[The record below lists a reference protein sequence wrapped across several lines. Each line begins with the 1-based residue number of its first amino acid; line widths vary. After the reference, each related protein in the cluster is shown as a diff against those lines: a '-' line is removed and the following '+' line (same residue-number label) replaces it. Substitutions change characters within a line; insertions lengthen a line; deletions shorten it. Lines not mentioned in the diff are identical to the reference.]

1 MSWINTGNFDL
12 VPGMVIH
19 RVKGGKIRIYLPPD
33 ITTKNEAI
41 KWLKANP
48 NRVKDPNENI
58 HNIPRS
64 SKYFLTPHLAPIN
77 FKSEPR
83 LDPFSKP
90 NIRPPR
96 PSANILPNWAKGK
109 AWKRH
114 AGPHANGSVNL
125 IHKLRNGTGI
135 IVHLKRGQR
144 LENYYKQH
152 GKFPNPV
159 NMRPPAARPSA
170 ARSPAPRIGNIFLP
184 EIEKGFNELGK
195 TWTMSENS
203 RKSAMTEMFPDKN
216 FINPDFTVSMN
227 NVPLFRKKLVDMGW
241 EMGSAKNNSLSKFY
255 RFFTKKGV
263 GIILYLR
270 GSKKNNPPIVMKNKS
285 PTINDVIAYKKKFN
299 AKPDRYNKKAVV
311 NIYKDMTNIFLKNFG
326 NLKNKQALAQSL
338 YNKGNYKGYIKTT
351 TKLLMQKKAA
361 NAGWV
366 PEWKNTPPPVV
377 QKPNKP
383 NANGYNN
390 VSINRVSGASYTA
403 VGKLIGEK
411 KVKDLRSFFKTL
423 KIGNG
428 IEKML
433 MRDAGQKFK
442 VLARK
447 NSNSNNNIPEIPDN
461 RLRLDIFIVIDGK
474 KTTAQFYA
482 TGAVVIT
489 GTGDKS
495 DLTEVSR
502 RLGVIK
508 SIEIIRQSGTFYT
521 MKRIPW
527 AKATEFVLF
536 CIAKKYRASY
546 ERELEN
552 YISVY
557 AGKVGEKY
565 KHHMKFYYNGQ
576 VGYSTSDLDE
586 CRKIVKNLLSE
597 ATKKGLTDTVL
608 LLAKNNKPKRDK
620 KKTTCANPPNPPDSF
635 EGDCAPGYYC
645 RPNAQGFPCCYKI
658 PENLTVGR
666 QTAIE
671 AYKKAGV
678 KMPEKVKKLLF
689 VAFNIV
695 PTNANKRNN
704 VVYNKNKGVLI
715 RKRACMRYSKEEL
728 AKFAKPLGIDWEKA
742 KKAREGQR
750 KKLPEGGWKQWLC
763 DQMAKKLAANTILEE
778 RVSGSGSNSSRV
790 SYRVASENE
799 PILLPMNNRTHRLTI
814 KPGPPIVIS
823 GFIRQNKRRKVNEV
837 TSRVCSTLDRDVL
850 ERIARRVGVKNEKK
864 LSKPQL
870 CQAVYEARKQIK
882 ENYVSPTKPPK
893 AKPKPNKAAPF
904 RLVEAKPDGNCF
916 YEAFLRGLTGG
927 NIAPTA
933 EQIQKLRNKVKAYYT
948 VKYAN
953 RPNNNVVDVNINGKS
968 MTKTQFMNYVT
979 TNKTWAGLAEIV
991 AVANKM
997 STNIIVLTPRYKVHK
1012 QFTVRD
1018 PSFQFTVYLRYNAE
1032 MSNMGT
1038 HFDTLIPVANGKVN
1052 FASASSSSS
1061 SAASAA
1067 SSSPLLASS
1076 SPLFSSSSSGRKSS
1090 SGSNLANFAAE
1101 LEANLGGLPKYH

>member
-1 MSWINTGNFDL
+1 M
-12 VPGMVIH
+12 
-19 RVKGGKIRIYLPPD
+19 
-33 ITTKNEAI
+33 
-41 KWLKANP
+41 
-48 NRVKDPNENI
+48 NR
-58 HNIPRS
+58 
-64 SKYFLTPHLAPIN
+64 
-77 FKSEPR
+77 
-83 LDPFSKP
+83 
-90 NIRPPR
+90 
-96 PSANILPNWAKGK
+96 
-109 AWKRH
+109 
-114 AGPHANGSVNL
+114 
-125 IHKLRNGTGI
+125 
-135 IVHLKRGQR
+135 
-144 LENYYKQH
+144 
-152 GKFPNPV
+152 
-159 NMRPPAARPSA
+159 
-170 ARSPAPRIGNIFLP
+170 
-184 EIEKGFNELGK
+184 
-195 TWTMSENS
+195 
-203 RKSAMTEMFPDKN
+203 
-216 FINPDFTVSMN
+216 
-227 NVPLFRKKLVDMGW
+227 
-241 EMGSAKNNSLSKFY
+241 
-255 RFFTKKGV
+255 
-263 GIILYLR
+263 
-270 GSKKNNPPIVMKNKS
+270 S
-285 PTINDVIAYKKKFN
+285 PTINNVIGYKKKFN

-311 NIYKDMTNIFLKNFG
+311 NIYKDMANIFLKNFG

-351 TKLLMQKKAA
+351 TKLLIQKKAA

-366 PEWKNTPPPVV
+366 PAWNNSPPPVV
-377 QKPNKP
+377 QKPTKP

-411 KVKDLRSFFKTL
+411 KVKDLRSFFKSL

-447 NSNSNNNIPEIPDN
+447 NSNSNNNIPEVPDN

-489 GTGDKS
+489 GSGDKS
-495 DLTEVSR
+495 DLAEVSR

-608 LLAKNNKPKRDK
+608 LVGKNNKPKRDK
-620 KKTTCANPPNPPDSF
+620 KKTTCANPPNPPNSF

-763 DQMAKKLAANTILEE
+763 DQMAKKLAANTIVEE

-790 SYRVASENE
+790 SYHVASENE

-837 TSRVCSTLDRDVL
+837 TSRVCTTLDRDVL
-850 ERIARRVGVKNEKK
+850 ERIARRVRIENASK

-870 CQAVYEARKQIK
+870 CKAIYEARRQIK
-882 ENYVSPTKPPK
+882 TNYVSPVKPT
-893 AKPKPNKAAPF
+893 KPNKTTGF
-904 RLVEAKPDGNCF
+904 KLIEAKPDGNCF
-916 YEAFLRGLTGG
+916 YEAFLRGLMGG
-927 NIAPTA
+927 EAPTA
-933 EQIQKLRNKVKAYYT
+933 DQIKKLRNKVKSYYT
-948 VKYAN
+948 TKYAN
-953 RPNNNVVDVNINGKS
+953 RANNNVVDVDRNGKPL
-968 MTKTQFMNYVT
+968 TKTKFMNYVV
-979 TNKTWAGLAEIV
+979 TNKAWAGQAEIV

-1018 PSFQFTVYLRYNAE
+1018 PTFQFTVYLRYNAE

-1038 HFDTLIPVANGKVN
+1038 HFDTLIPVGKVN
-1052 FASASSSSS
+1052 IASNSSRRN
-1061 SAASAA
+1061 
-1067 SSSPLLASS
+1067 SSPLLSNG
-1076 SPLFSSSSSGRKSS
+1076 SPLLSNGSGRSGSS

-1101 LEANLGGLPKYH
+1101 LEANLGGNLPQYH